1 MARFGNTK
9 NSVLATLPSSADEH
23 FLFNRHEVDRLAK
36 NLSSAMESL
45 HIDTYAGTGSNRS
58 ADGPRLRSN
67 LGAPT
72 GLYRQGDDVYICD
85 YYGNSL
91 RKLDTKTEKITTIAG
106 NGHEDG
112 ETEGDA
118 LSVALPTPRYVFP
131 DGTGG
136 WVITSYNH
144 AQIMLLK
151 DGRLSLLAGNAQSGF
166 QDGTT
171 AEARFDY
178 PRGGCVD
185 ARTGSIFIADYSNH
199 RIRVIGTNG
208 MVTSIGSGVKG
219 SADGASQRAT
229 FNGPLDMCVAPSH
242 AFYVCELGALRI
254 IDSTSFEVTTYAG
267 AEVCGV
273 LDGPRLEAR
282 FSGLT
287 AIAWRHGTIFLSD
300 FNNHSIRVISPTGMV
315 STLSGST
322 KGFKDGSL
330 NVAQMSFPWGLCLTK
345 EGHLLISDSS
355 NNRIRIISN
364 VTDPIEESEIDID
377 DCSFSH
383 LKGFTS
389 LSGPNIESSTSSL
402 SLEPSKVTGIVHPAL
417 AQLAFP
423 SLSKTSPRASSGSDH
438 HLNALSLFLYDSSL
452 PNDTTAEEII
462 SIIVRFGSFIT
473 FDLLPHS
480 CTIPAQH

>member
-1 MARFGNTK
+1 
-9 NSVLATLPSSADEH
+9 
-23 FLFNRHEVDRLAK
+23 
-36 NLSSAMESL
+36 MESL

-58 ADGPRLRSN
+58 ADGPRLRAN

-72 GLYRQGDDVYICD
+72 GLYRLGDDIYICD

-91 RKLDTKTEKITTIAG
+91 RKLDTKSEKITTIAG

-166 QDGTT
+166 QDGTAT
-171 AEARFDY
+171 EARFDY
-178 PRGGCVD
+178 PRGGCAD
-185 ARTGSIFIADYSNH
+185 PRTGSIFVTDYSNH

-208 MVTSIGSGVKG
+208 MVTSIGSGIKG
-219 SADGASQRAT
+219 SADGSSQRAT

-287 AIAWRHGTIFLSD
+287 AVAWRHGTIFLSD
-300 FNNHSIRVISPTGMV
+300 FNNHAIRVISPTGMV

-322 KGFKDGSL
+322 KGFKDGAL

-355 NNRIRIISN
+355 NNRIRIINN
-364 VTDPIEESEIDID
+364 VIDPIEESEIDID

-383 LKGFTS
+383 LKSFAAKP
-389 LSGPNIESSTSSL
+389 SGLGIESITSQL
-402 SLEPSKVTGIVHPAL
+402 SIEPTKATEIVHPAL

-423 SLSKTSPRASSGSDH
+423 SLSKSPVLPSSSSSN
-438 HLNALSLFLYDSSL
+438 HLNALSSFLYDSSL
-452 PNDTTAEEII
+452 PQDINAEGII
-462 SIIVRFGSFIT
+462 SIIVRFHSFQSLSIRI
-473 FDLLPHS
+473 H
-480 CTIPAQH
+480 